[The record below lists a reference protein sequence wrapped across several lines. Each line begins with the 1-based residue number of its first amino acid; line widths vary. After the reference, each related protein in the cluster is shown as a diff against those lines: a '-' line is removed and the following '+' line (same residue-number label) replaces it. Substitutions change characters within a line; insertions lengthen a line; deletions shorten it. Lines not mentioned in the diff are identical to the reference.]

1 MSQEARKLPYG
12 DGRDALLAAVL
23 DVVAEKGLRGA
34 TYRSVAARAGVNHA
48 LVTHH
53 FGSMEGLLAATMEW
67 SVQRS
72 IEETGLS
79 GIADFDGN
87 FADTLI
93 ATVSAEPELQ
103 LFQFEMILESRRNPQ
118 IRAMVER
125 LYANYVNT
133 VEEALTRRGAGHT
146 QRSLACHLRR
156 PRRPHASIPHHQRPR
171 PDQVRRHSG
180 RSPDNRAGGGERND
194 AKASHEIRPDAGTH
208 RRRRRRARFCTVNA
222 AKTAL

>member
-34 TYRSVAARAGVNHA
+34 TYRSVATRAGVNHA
-48 LVTHH
+48 LITHH

-133 VEEALTRRGAGHT
+133 VEEALTRRRLDTGNEA
-146 QRSLACHLRR
+146 SLAIFAALDGLMIQFLTIGDPARIKS
-156 PRRPHASIPHHQRPR
+156 AVN
-171 PDQVRRHSG
+171 QV
-180 RSPDNRAGGGERND
+180 ERLIAALESVNGTPGKP
-194 AKASHEIRPDAGTH
+194 AK
-208 RRRRRRARFCTVNA
+208 N
-222 AKTAL
+222 

>member
-133 VEEALTRRGAGHT
+133 VEEALTRRGVDTRNEA
-146 QRSLACHLRR
+146 SLAIFAALDGLMLQFLTISDPARIR
-156 PRRPHASIPHHQRPR
+156 SAVV
-171 PDQVRRHSG
+171 QVG
-180 RSPDNRAGGGERND
+180 RL
-194 AKASHEIRPDAGTH
+194 I
-208 RRRRRRARFCTVNA
+208 
-222 AKTAL
+222 TALEAANGTTRKPATK

>member
-1 MSQEARKLPYG
+1 MPYG

-34 TYRSVAARAGVNHA
+34 TYRSVATRAGVNHA
-48 LVTHH
+48 LITHH

-133 VEEALTRRGAGHT
+133 VEEALTRRGLDTGNEA
-146 QRSLACHLRR
+146 SLAIFAALDGLMIQFLTIGDPARIKS
-156 PRRPHASIPHHQRPR
+156 AVN
-171 PDQVRRHSG
+171 QV
-180 RSPDNRAGGGERND
+180 ERLIAALESVN
-194 AKASHEIRPDAGTH
+194 GTPGKPGK
-208 RRRRRRARFCTVNA
+208 N
-222 AKTAL
+222 

>member
-133 VEEALTRRGAGHT
+133 VEEALNRRGVDTRNEA
-146 QRSLACHLRR
+146 SLAIFAALDGLMLQFLTISDPARIR
-156 PRRPHASIPHHQRPR
+156 SAVV
-171 PDQVRRHSG
+171 QVG
-180 RSPDNRAGGGERND
+180 RL
-194 AKASHEIRPDAGTH
+194 I
-208 RRRRRRARFCTVNA
+208 
-222 AKTAL
+222 TALEAANGTTQKPATK